1 MAANGRFVQD
11 VTIPDDTRI
20 TMGSSFTKTWLVQ
33 NNGDVPWGAGFAFV
47 WVNGEAMTTQTRVP
61 LPAAAPG
68 QQAQISLNLTAP
80 NKAGRFF
87 TDWRFQDSSGRFFG
101 DIIYARILCVPA
113 PKNDSYFLADVSIPD
128 GMSIPA
134 GASFT
139 KTWRVRNSG
148 DLPWGA
154 GYTLAHVEGALM
166 SSVSSIPVPGSVA
179 PGQEVNLSV
188 ELKAPMVPG
197 AYHSDWQL
205 CDPQGRRF
213 GARFWLQI
221 FVPPPAGATASTAPA
236 PVGMAAPVIAPTA
249 APAGAAGVTVPA
261 GMAAPT
267 PTMPSSTLAP
277 HFSQR
282 DPRWSNIPL
291 ANLGGAPTI
300 GRWGCMMTCLTM
312 TANAHGH
319 ATTPDQFNRDMVARG
334 GFVNGYFTRWDAL
347 SVVYPDIIFEGKL
360 DLGQGDIISR
370 IDEYLLRQ
378 RPVPVMVDNTPQT
391 AYSDVDQHWVLVV
404 GRNGSDFLINDPYPL
419 TPEPISLL
427 GRYGRPGGSL
437 ADAVRAALFYRK

>member
-11 VTIPDDTRI
+11 VTIPDDTKI
-20 TMGSSFTKTWLVQ
+20 AMGSSFTKTWVVQ
-33 NNGDVPWGAGFAFV
+33 NNGDVPWGVGFSFV
-47 WVNGEAMTTQTRVP
+47 WVGGEAMTTQTCIP

-68 QQAQISLNLTAP
+68 QQVQISLNLTAP
-80 NKAGRFF
+80 GKEGKQF

-101 DIIYARILCVPA
+101 DIIYARILCTRPL
-113 PKNDSYFLADVSIPD
+113 KNDSYFQADLSIPD
-128 GMSIPA
+128 GTPIPA
-134 GASFT
+134 GTAFT
-139 KTWRVRNSG
+139 KTWRIRNSG
-148 DLPWGA
+148 DIPWGA
-154 GYTLAHVEGALM
+154 GYTLAHVEGTLM
-166 SSVSSIPVPGSVA
+166 AAVSSIPVPNVA
-179 PGQEVNLSV
+179 AGQDVNLSV
-188 ELKAPMVPG
+188 ELKAPTTPG
-197 AYHSDWQL
+197 SYHSDWQL
-205 CDPQGRRF
+205 RDPQGNRF

-221 FVPPPAGATASTAPA
+221 FVPPPVTATPSTTPA
-236 PVGMAAPVIAPTA
+236 PVGMAAPVIAPIA
-249 APAGAAGVTVPA
+249 APTGAAGVPTPV

-267 PTMPSSTLAP
+267 PMMPKTTLAP

-312 TANAHGH
+312 TANTHGH

-347 SVVYPDIIFEGKL
+347 SVVYPDIAFEGKV
-360 DLGQGDIISR
+360 DLGQGDLISK
-370 IDEYLLRQ
+370 IDDFLLRQ
-378 RPVPVMVDNTPQT
+378 RPVPVLVDNTPQT

-404 GRNGSDFLINDPYPL
+404 GRNGNDFLINDPYPL

-427 GRYGRPGGSL
+427 GRYGRAGGTL
-437 ADAVRAALFYRK
+437 TDAVRSALFYRK